1 LKVCQ
6 HALNDFW
13 VIYWGLAMP
22 DDELKWRRRKKARP
36 GEIIG
41 AALEVFAA
49 KGFADAKLD
58 DIARRAGISK
68 GTLYLY
74 FETKEDLFRAVARSA
89 VASHL
94 ETIESTAEAFDR
106 PFAEL
111 APMLLSR
118 AAQMMSGGQLPAMA
132 RMVIGESRM
141 FPDLAR
147 IWHDDVVARVI
158 RMVAGII
165 GRAQARGEVAPGDP
179 RLHAFSLMGPMVMAM
194 LFREVFEGVGTD
206 LPDLQ
211 ALAGQHAHTALRGLL
226 MPPTGDAAEGWRT
239 K

>member
-1 LKVCQ
+1 LTVCW
-6 HALNDFW
+6 HDTKNDFR
-13 VIYWGLAMP
+13 VIYGVAMP
-22 DDELKWRRRKKARP
+22 DAELKWRRRKEARP

-74 FETKEDLFRAVARSA
+74 FETKEEMFRAVAQAA
-89 VASHL
+89 VKSHL
-94 ETIESTAEAFDR
+94 ETIESTAEAFDG

-118 AAQMMSGGQLPAMA
+118 AAEMMSGGQLPAMA
-132 RMVIGESRM
+132 RIVIGESRK

-147 IWHDDVVARVI
+147 IWHDNVVARVI
-158 RMVAGII
+158 RMIAGLIA
-165 GRAQARGEVAPGDP
+165 RAQARGEVASGDP
-179 RLHAFSLMGPMVMAM
+179 RLHAFSLIGPMVMAM
-194 LFREVFEGVGTD
+194 LFREVFGGVGTD
-206 LPDLQ
+206 PPDLQ
-211 ALAGQHAHTALRGLL
+211 VLAGQHARTALHGLL
-226 MPPTGDAAEGWRT
+226 MPTSGGAADGRRM